1 MKTQA
6 RDQMKFFWTTLRK
19 VVKITI
25 SHHSSGDH
33 LLQQQQQQK
42 QQKQRQ
48 REAISFHGEQI
59 PQLEVC
65 MLNTQ
70 LANF

>member
-1 MKTQA
+1 
-6 RDQMKFFWTTLRK
+6 MKFFWTTLRK

-33 LLQQQQQQK
+33 LLQQQHQQ

-48 REAISFHGEQI
+48 QLAILFHGEQI
-59 PQLEVC
+59 PQPKVC